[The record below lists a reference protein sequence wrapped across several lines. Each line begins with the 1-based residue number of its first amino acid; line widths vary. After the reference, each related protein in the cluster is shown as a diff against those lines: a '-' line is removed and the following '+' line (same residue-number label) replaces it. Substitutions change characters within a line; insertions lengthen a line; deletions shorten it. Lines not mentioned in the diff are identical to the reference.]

1 MCKSRG
7 MHVAQLE
14 SKEESDSVSKFLN
27 DAGLSAT
34 PFFTTQR
41 VELIPGKPD
50 SKLQE
55 GCSSIFNSLLRSQ
68 SCTEEINFM
77 CENSKKP
84 FELLPFDKGY
94 YYNC

>member
-14 SKEESDSVSKFLN
+14 RQEESDSVAKFLI
-27 DAGLSAT
+27 DVGLSAT
-34 PFFTTQR
+34 PFFITQL
-41 VELIPGKPD
+41 VELIPGKPA

-94 YYNC
+94 Y